1 MGGDPRVTFRRH
13 PVAGVASVIVIAL
26 LWVPLIIVSLNAIN
40 KDTLLVGWGGATLRW
55 FSQAFHDPEVREG
68 LRLTMIV
75 GGLSTLIAVPL
86 AVTGALWWRRAS
98 RPGQRLYEVLIYVNV
113 ILPEVV
119 FASALFLL
127 FVRAGVPL
135 GVPSIVIGHSVWN
148 AAYAFLIVQARL
160 GALDPTL
167 EEAAADLGAN
177 GRSVFWRVTVPALIP
192 GIVVAALIA
201 FTFSFDDVITTYFL
215 AGSSGNTLPVVLFGL
230 IRFRVTP
237 EVNAIGVLVMV
248 FTAGVA
254 TLGYLLLAR
263 VNRGRSAGRAGT
275 LPGV

>member
-1 MGGDPRVTFRRH
+1 VILRRH
-13 PVAGVASVIVIAL
+13 PVAALMSALVVVLLWTPLVIV
-26 LWVPLIIVSLNAIN
+26 AIN
-40 KDTLLVGWGGATLRW
+40 AVNKNELLVGWSGGTLRW
-55 FSQAFHDPEVREG
+55 FRDAFDDPEVRDG

-75 GGLSTLIAVPL
+75 GALSTAISVPL
-86 AVTGALWWRRAS
+86 AVTGALWWRGAS
-98 RPGQRLYEVLIYVNV
+98 RSGRRLYEVLIYVNV

-127 FVRAGVPL
+127 FVQTHVPIGL
-135 GVPSIVIGHSVWN
+135 PAIVIGHSVWN
-148 AAYAFLIVQARL
+148 TAYAFLIVQARL
-160 GALDPTL
+160 AALDRAL

-177 GRSVFWRVTVPALIP
+177 QRQVFWRVIAPALVP

-201 FTFSFDDVITTYFL
+201 FTFSFDDVITTFFL
-215 AGSSGNTLPVVLFGL
+215 AGSTGNTLPVVLFGL

-237 EVNAIGVLVMV
+237 EVNAIGVMVMF

-263 VNRGRSAGRAGT
+263 VNRSRGGLPLGSA
-275 LPGV
+275 

>member
-1 MGGDPRVTFRRH
+1 MTFRRH
-13 PVAGVASVIVIAL
+13 PFAAAVSVIVIAL
-26 LWVPLIIVSLNAIN
+26 LWMPLTIVAIN
-40 KDTLLVGWGGATLRW
+40 AVNRNELLVGWSGGTLRW
-55 FSQAFHDPEVREG
+55 FRDAFHDQDVRDG

-75 GGLSTLIAVPL
+75 GALSTAISVPL
-86 AVTGALWWRRAS
+86 AVTGALWWRGAS
-98 RPGQRLYEVLIYVNV
+98 RWGRRWYEVLIYLNV

-127 FVRAGVPL
+127 FVRVGVKL
-135 GVPSIVIGHSVWN
+135 GLPAIVIGHSVWN
-148 AAYAFLIVQARL
+148 AAYAFLIMQARL
-160 GALDPTL
+160 AALDPTL

-177 GRSVFWRVTVPALIP
+177 ARQVFRRVTVPALVP
-192 GIVVAALIA
+192 GIVVASLIA

-237 EVNAIGVLVMV
+237 EVNAIGVMVMV

-254 TLGYLLLAR
+254 TLGYLLLAK
-263 VNRGRSAGRAGT
+263 VNRTRRGA
-275 LPGV
+275 LPLGGA

>member
-1 MGGDPRVTFRRH
+1 VIARRH
-13 PVAGVASVIVIAL
+13 PVAVLVSAFVLLLLWAPLVIVAI
-26 LWVPLIIVSLNAIN
+26 NAIN
-40 KDTLLVGWGGATLRW
+40 KNELLVGWGGATTSW
-55 FSQAFHDPEVREG
+55 FHEAFTDPEVREG

-75 GGLSTLIAVPL
+75 GVLSTAIAIPL
-86 AVTGALWWRRAS
+86 AVTGALWWRGAS
-98 RPGQRLYEVLIYVNV
+98 RTGRRLYEVLILVNV

-127 FVRAGVPL
+127 FVQVGVPL
-135 GVPSIVIGHSVWN
+135 GLFAIIVGHSVWN
-148 AAYAFLIVQARL
+148 TAYAFLIVQARL
-160 GALDPTL
+160 SALDPTL

-177 GRSVFWRVTVPALIP
+177 QRQVFWRVTVPALIP

-201 FTFSFDDVITTYFL
+201 FTFSFDDVITTFFL
-215 AGSSGNTLPVVLFGL
+215 AGSTGNTLPVVLFGL

-254 TLGYLLLAR
+254 TAGYLLLAR
-263 VNRGRSAGRAGT
+263 VNRGRGA
-275 LPGV
+275 LPVGA

>member
-1 MGGDPRVTFRRH
+1 MILRRH
-13 PVAGVASVIVIAL
+13 PVAAAVSFFVIAL
-26 LWVPLIIVSLNAIN
+26 LWTPLAIVALNAVN
-40 KDTLLVGWGGATLRW
+40 KNELLVAWGGATLRW
-55 FSQAFHDPEVREG
+55 FKDAFHDPDVRDG

-75 GGLSTLIAVPL
+75 GGLSTVIAVPL

-98 RPGQRLYEVLIYVNV
+98 GPGRRLYEVLIYVNV

-160 GALDPTL
+160 AALDPAL

-177 GRSVFWRVTVPALIP
+177 SAGVFWRVTVPALVP

-215 AGSSGNTLPVVLFGL
+215 AGSSGNTLPVLLFGL

-237 EVNAIGVLVMV
+237 EVNAIGVMVMI

-263 VNRGRSAGRAGT
+263 VNRSRRGG
-275 LPGV
+275 LPVGMP

>member
-1 MGGDPRVTFRRH
+1 MGGDGSMTFRRH
-13 PVAGVASVIVIAL
+13 PVAGVASVVVVAL
-26 LWVPLIIVSLNAIN
+26 LWVPLVIVALNAIN
-40 KDTLLVGWGGATLRW
+40 KDELLVGWGGATLKW
-55 FSQAFHDPEVREG
+55 FSQAFHDPEVRQG
-68 LRLTMIV
+68 LRLTLVV
-75 GGLSTLIAVPL
+75 GALSTAIALPL

-98 RPGQRLYEVLIYVNV
+98 RPGQRLYEVLIFVNV

-148 AAYAFLIVQARL
+148 AAYAFLIIQARL

-177 GRSVFWRVTVPALIP
+177 GRSVFWRVTVPALVP

-237 EVNAIGVLVMV
+237 EVNAIGVMVMV

-263 VNRGRSAGRAGT
+263 VNRGRRGG
-275 LPGV
+275 LPVG